1 MRAISRDEPATLILN
16 VPNRGRIAEL
26 DDQAVVEVPCRVSAQ
41 GVQVLPGSPLPREGS
56 ALVQQIKF
64 VEECEIEAATTGS
77 AAAALRALRSHP
89 LIDSVTVAR
98 DLLAGYR
105 AAHPGLAYLR

>member
-1 MRAISRDEPATLILN
+1 MVAASISHSSTNLICCTSAD
-16 VPNRGRIAEL
+16 PSRG
-26 DDQAVVEVPCRVSAQ
+26 S
-41 GVQVLPGSPLPREGS
+41 GLPGSPLPREGS

-89 LIDSVTVAR
+89 LVDSVTVAQ